1 MDRSYKTSKSN
12 RSTYI
17 YYQQVDGSDCDIK
30 IELKPGE
37 ERITETMIE
46 ILHKMDDE
54 EFDNNRRADNHRTG
68 HLSVSDESDMVNPI
82 ELIPAETICV
92 DDLIDLELRNSALK
106 KAIADLDQNQQLLI
120 RQIYFEGRKA
130 ADIAAERGVSK
141 AAVSQQLKRIYQQLQ
156 KYLRSRG

>member
-1 MDRSYKTSKSN
+1 MDRNYKTSKNN

-17 YYQQVDGSDCDIK
+17 YYQQVDGSDCDVR

-37 ERITETMIE
+37 KGITETMIE
-46 ILHKMDDE
+46 ILHRLDDE
-54 EFDNNRRADNHRTG
+54 EFDNNRRADDHRDE
-68 HLSVSDESDMVNPI
+68 HLSMSDVSDPVNPI
-82 ELIPAETICV
+82 ELIPTETICI
-92 DDLIDLELRNSALK
+92 DDQIDLELRDSALK
-106 KAIADLDQNQQLLI
+106 KAIANLDENQQLLI

-156 KYLRSRG
+156 KYLQSGG